1 MLILG
6 VTGSIG
12 SGKSFVCKCLAR
24 MRGVKIIS
32 SDTEVHRILKTNK
45 QLIKNIAKFA
55 PDAVK
60 EGKVCRITL
69 GNIVFN
75 NTELRNRLE
84 QLIYPTLAAER
95 EALIRLHMRNRTVK
109 ILVLDIPLLF
119 EKDLEG
125 ECDYILTVYCRLAI
139 QKQRVLRRNK
149 MTEAK
154 FNAINALQIPPH
166 EKVLMSDYA
175 INSGLEKSSTLKQVK
190 ELYHLLLSA

>member
-12 SGKSFVCKCLAR
+12 SGKSFVCKCFAR

-32 SDTEVHRILKTNK
+32 SDAEVHRILKTNK
-45 QLIKNIAKFA
+45 WLIKSISEFA
-55 PDAVK
+55 PTAVK
-60 EGKVCRITL
+60 NGQVDRVEL

-75 NTELRNRLE
+75 APHLRERLE

-95 EALIRLHMRNRTVK
+95 EAFIRQFMRNRTVK

-125 ECDYILTVYCRLAI
+125 ACDLILTVYCRQTI

-166 EKVLMSDYA
+166 EKVLMSDFS
-175 INSGLEKSSTLKQVK
+175 INSGLEKATTFREVK
-190 ELYHLLLSA
+190 AIYQQLTSL